1 MEFKLGSQLST
12 DELKELQ
19 LDMLKEIDAF
29 CKEKGLTYF
38 LTYGTL
44 IGAIRHSGYIPWD
57 DDIDILMPRPDY
69 EKFIG
74 SYKSDKSYVISDQ
87 LDTNYQYLFAKVS
100 DRNTVLIEDTA
111 KRADVGAYIDV
122 FPLDGLPDS
131 EDEGIKHIKKK
142 IFWVKLYDIKRLKL
156 YSKYRAGYKN
166 VLLVFLK
173 MILLPVPFRLILNRI
188 KSIMT
193 KYEYKDS
200 SKVVEMVFARPNRI
214 VSKDLFANV
223 IQWKF
228 EDSYMNVPK
237 GYHEYLA
244 SIYGDYM
251 RLPSE
256 ENRITHHRFKVYWKD
271 NISKDNSI

>member
-1 MEFKLGSQLST
+1 
-12 DELKELQ
+12 
-19 LDMLKEIDAF
+19 
-29 CKEKGLTYF
+29 
-38 LTYGTL
+38 
-44 IGAIRHSGYIPWD
+44 
-57 DDIDILMPRPDY
+57 
-69 EKFIG
+69 
-74 SYKSDKSYVISDQ
+74 
-87 LDTNYQYLFAKVS
+87 
-100 DRNTVLIEDTA
+100 
-111 KRADVGAYIDV
+111 
-122 FPLDGLPDS
+122 
-131 EDEGIKHIKKK
+131 
-142 IFWVKLYDIKRLKL
+142 
-156 YSKYRAGYKN
+156 
-166 VLLVFLK
+166 
-173 MILLPVPFRLILNRI
+173 
-188 KSIMT
+188 MT